1 MAQAHTA
8 KPIIWSIAGNDSGGG
23 AGLSAD
29 ARAAAAFGVH
39 LCPVVAAITAQ
50 NSQAITQVQPVAPA
64 LLDAQLAA
72 LADDMPPAVIKTG
85 LLGSAENVRVVL
97 RWFER
102 LQRSNPQLQLV
113 VDPVLAASTGKDL
126 ADDSLLQAYVHD
138 LLPRT
143 NVFTPNNHEAARLA
157 LLLEAPAQRDKAAA
171 PHWPHLADGQ
181 SVCITGGD
189 TLNGAWALDW
199 VQSPQAT
206 GWLALPRLAQ
216 AHSHGTGCTFATSV
230 AAALA
235 LGFVAAD
242 AFVLAK
248 MATSHA
254 LEHAYAAGNGAG
266 PVQAQAG
273 FAMQAQHMPY
283 MSWGRDLPAVCD
295 PQYAARMKRTPALA
309 CDVYVLVDSL
319 ARLEQA
325 LAAGAKLLQLRIKT
339 PVAADAACHSQL
351 AQDITAAVA
360 LAKTAGADLFINDHS
375 EQAMQAAASGLHLG
389 QEDWQALSIE
399 SRHALLS
406 GAVKIGLSSHSL
418 WELARARSIA
428 PAYIA
433 CGPVW
438 PTTTKDMPW
447 LPQGLDNLSWWVHM
461 AGCPVVGIGGVLD
474 YEQAA
479 QVARTGAHAVCLV
492 RGLGGDMQSALPPWR
507 QAFAT
512 GAAQA
517 RLPIPALPHSSLS
530 A

>member
-1 MAQAHTA
+1 MAQAQ
-8 KPIIWSIAGNDSGGG
+8 KLRPIIWSIAGNDSGGG

-72 LADDMPPAVIKTG
+72 LAEDMPPAVIKTG

-126 ADDSLLQAYVHD
+126 ADDSLLQAYVHE

-143 NVFTPNNHEAARLA
+143 NAFTPNSHEAARLA
-157 LLLEAPAQRDKAAA
+157 LLFDAPAQMSAAAA
-171 PHWPHLADGQ
+171 PHWPRLADWQ

-189 TLNGAWALDW
+189 TLNDAWALDW

-206 GWLALPRLAQ
+206 GWLALPRLPQ
-216 AHSHGTGCTFATSV
+216 AHNHGTGCTFATSV

-242 AFVLAK
+242 ALVLAK

-254 LEHAYAAGNGAG
+254 LEQAYAAGSGAG

-273 FAMQAQHMPY
+273 FATQAQHMPY
-283 MSWGRDLPAVCD
+283 MGWGRDLPAVCD
-295 PQYAARMKRTPALA
+295 PQYAHRLARAPALA
-309 CDVYVLVDSL
+309 RDIYVLVDSVV
-319 ARLEQA
+319 RLEQA
-325 LAAGAKLLQLRIKT
+325 LAAGAKLVQLRIKT
-339 PVAADAACHSQL
+339 PDYADAAWQQQL

-360 LAKTAGADLFINDHS
+360 IAKAAGADLFINDHS
-375 EQAMQAAASGLHLG
+375 ALAMQAAAPGLHLG
-389 QEDWQALSIE
+389 QEDWQALS
-399 SRHALLS
+399 SAARHALLS
-406 GAVKIGLSSHSL
+406 GVVNIGISSHSL

-447 LPQGLDNLSWWVHM
+447 LPQGLDNLTWWTHM

-474 YEQAA
+474 YAQAT

-492 RGLGGDMQSALPPWR
+492 RGLGADMQAALPPWR
-507 QAFAT
+507 QAFDA

-517 RLPIPALPHSSLS
+517 RLPVPALPHSSLG

>member
-1 MAQAHTA
+1 MAPAHKP

-50 NSQAITQVQPVAPA
+50 NSQTITQVQPVAPA

-126 ADDSLLQAYVHD
+126 ADDSLLQAYVHE

-143 NVFTPNNHEAARLA
+143 HVFTPNRHEAARLGQ
-157 LLLEAPAQRDKAAA
+157 LLDSTAQIGTTAA
-171 PHWPHLADGQ
+171 PHWPHLADWQ

-189 TLNGAWALDW
+189 TLNGAWAMDW

-216 AHSHGTGCTFATSV
+216 VHNHGTGCTFATSV

-242 AFVLAK
+242 ALVLAK

-254 LEHAYAAGNGAG
+254 LEQAYAAGGGAG
-266 PVQAQAG
+266 PVHAQAG
-273 FAMQAQHMPY
+273 FAMKPQHMPY
-283 MSWGRDLPAVCD
+283 MSWGCDLPAVCD
-295 PQYAARMKRTPALA
+295 AQYAERLSRVPTLAR
-309 CDVYVLVDSL
+309 DVYVLVDSV

-325 LAAGAKLLQLRIKT
+325 LAAGAKLVQLRIKT
-339 PVAADAACHSQL
+339 PAAADAAWHQQL
-351 AQDITAAVA
+351 AQDIAAAVGM
-360 LAKTAGADLFINDHS
+360 AKAAGADLFINDHS
-375 EQAMQAAASGLHLG
+375 AQAMQAAANGLHLG
-389 QEDWQALSIE
+389 QEDWQALSKD

-406 GAVKIGLSSHSL
+406 GAVNIGLSSHSL

-447 LPQGLDNLSWWVHM
+447 LPQGLDNLSWWVQM
-461 AGCPVVGIGGVLD
+461 VACPVVGIGGVLD
-474 YEQAA
+474 YVQAV
-479 QVARTGAHAVCLV
+479 QVARTRAHAVCLV
-492 RGLGGDMQSALPPWR
+492 RGLGADMQAALPPWR
-507 QAFAT
+507 QAFAD
-512 GAAQA
+512 GAAQE
-517 RLPIPALPHSSLS
+517 RLPVPALPHSSLS